1 MRTLEKCYKGTT
13 IMRTG
18 DEAISINDE
27 GIPHVFDT
35 STAFIDSPT
44 PQEKN
49 KRYSEVRRDF
59 GSLLIVD

>member
-35 STAFIDSPT
+35 STAFIESPT
-44 PQEKN
+44 TQQKG
-49 KRYSEVRRDF
+49 KRESEVRRDL
-59 GSLLIVD
+59 GSRLIVD